1 MGNCINTCCIN
12 SCCIDPC
19 LFLKDTKSLDV
30 YKLKG
35 KFRCKVVEVYDGD
48 TITIILFNKCGF
60 EKHKLRM
67 YGYDSPEMKPKKNV
81 PNRNQEIEMAKISR
95 DKLKELILDK
105 VVIFESKGY
114 DKYGRLLGNI
124 YKRNFCNKLN
134 INIYM
139 VQNGYGYQYFG
150 GTKKN
155 PNTSNETKV

>member
-1 MGNCINTCCIN
+1 MGNCINYCCIN
-12 SCCIDPC
+12 SWCIIPC
-19 LFLKDTKSLDV
+19 LITKNTSSLET

-35 KFRCKVVEVYDGD
+35 SFRSKVVEVYDGD
-48 TITIILFNKCGF
+48 TITIILLNKCGF

-81 PNRNQEIEMAKISR
+81 PNRNQEIEKAKIAR

-124 YKRNFCNKLN
+124 YINNFCNKIN
-134 INIYM
+134 INEYM
-139 VQNGYGYQYFG
+139 IKNSYGYEYFG
-150 GTKKN
+150 GTKKKN
-155 PNTSNETKV
+155 NITNV